1 MLRGLLGRFSAIVG
15 LAIGWL
21 VLLNTGPTQAW
32 PDRPVRL
39 QTPFGAGGGSDAI
52 ARIVADQLSK
62 RWNQPVV
69 VENKPG
75 ADGFLAVS
83 DFLQA
88 RDTHFL
94 LFGFTSLVTVNP
106 IMHQKMPYSVADL
119 LPVSV
124 VVDAVMTV
132 VTNPATNLNSL
143 ADLVAAAKAMPG
155 GLNFAT
161 VPGGGH
167 FGFVDFQRRAGIS
180 LTLVPYRNPIAS
192 LADLIENRIQVAV
205 MPLSIVL
212 SQVKAGKLKL
222 LCVAHDRR
230 APAVP
235 EVPTTGEAGAPYFR
249 VLGGLGVFA
258 GPGTALELREKIAR
272 DVAEVLGDRDVADRI
287 IALGEIP
294 RSATPSEFAALLAE
308 QVGWY
313 SEIAAANGIKPQP

>member
-1 MLRGLLGRFSAIVG
+1 MLSGLLGRLLGIVG
-15 LAIGWL
+15 VAVGALI
-21 VLLNTGPTQAW
+21 LLGTAPTRAW

-52 ARIVADQLSK
+52 ARIVADRLSK
-62 RWNQPVV
+62 RWNQPVI

-83 DFLQA
+83 DFLQT
-88 RDTHFL
+88 RDPHFL

-106 IMHQKMPYSVADL
+106 LMHQKMPYSVADL
-119 LPVSV
+119 LPVSS

-143 ADLVAAAKAMPG
+143 ADLVAAAKAKPG
-155 GLNFAT
+155 ALNFAT

-167 FGFVDFQRRAGIS
+167 FGFVDFQRREGIS
-180 LTLVPYRNPIAS
+180 LVLVPYRNPIAS
-192 LADLIENRIQVAV
+192 VADLIENRIQVAV

-212 SQVKAGKLKL
+212 SQAKAGKLKL
-222 LCVAHDRR
+222 LCVAYDRR

-235 EVPTTGEAGAPYFR
+235 EVQTTAEAGAPYFR
-249 VLGGLGVFA
+249 VLGGLGVFG
-258 GPGTALELREKIAR
+258 GPDIALELREKIAR
-272 DVAEVLGDRDVADRI
+272 DVAEVLGDRDVSDRI

-294 RSATPSEFAALLAE
+294 RSTTPNEFAALLAE
-308 QVGWY
+308 QGKWY
-313 SEIAAANGIKPQP
+313 LEMAVANGIKPQP